1 MYKEIETFR
10 AVMLTG
16 SATKA
21 AEMLGVSQSAVS
33 QKLKIFESDCGLE
46 LFRRERGRL
55 EATEN
60 AHILM
65 LEVEKHF
72 RGIELIEHKVK
83 SLKNRIDTTIH
94 LAAHPVFGQQV
105 IPKVIAGFVQS
116 SVTKVKFSIN
126 GSRDIY
132 ESVDSGEFDFGLV
145 ANEIYGNSCVFYSF
159 CTVRGVLITPK
170 NMLNIAKKSKSLSD
184 MAGHNFVALNSE
196 DTTRI
201 ALEKECRL
209 KKINLNMVVE
219 TPYCHTV
226 LELVKSGAGM
236 GIVHPLTLAGIG
248 SDVIDA
254 FDIRENIYFGSNL
267 IFRKDKTLKESAKE
281 LIKNLRIQTAREL
294 KDVAREHG
302 IDIKAKQFDI

>member
-72 RGIELIEHKVK
+72 RGMELIEHKVK

-170 NMLNIAKKSKSLSD
+170 NMLNVAKKSKSLSD
-184 MAGHNFVALNSE
+184 MADHSFVALNSE

-201 ALEKECRL
+201 ALEKVCRL

-219 TPYCHTV
+219 TP
-226 LELVKSGAGM
+226 G
-236 GIVHPLTLAGIG
+236 
-248 SDVIDA
+248 DA
-254 FDIRENIYFGSNL
+254 ANL
-267 IFRKDKTLKESAKE
+267 
-281 LIKNLRIQTAREL
+281 LI
-294 KDVAREHG
+294 
-302 IDIKAKQFDI
+302 

>member
-72 RGIELIEHKVK
+72 RGMELIEHKVK

-209 KKINLNMVVE
+209 KKLNLNMVVE

>member
-1 MYKEIETFR
+1 
-10 AVMLTG
+10 MLTG

-72 RGIELIEHKVK
+72 RGMELIEHKVK

>member
-1 MYKEIETFR
+1 MYREIETFR

-21 AEMLGVSQSAVS
+21 AEMIGVSQSAVS
-33 QKLKIFESDCGLE
+33 QKLKIFENECGLV

-60 AHILM
+60 AHLLM
-65 LEVEKHF
+65 KEVEKHF

-83 SLKNRIDTTIH
+83 SLKNRIDKTIH
-94 LAAHPVFGQQV
+94 LAAHPVFGQKV
-105 IPKVIAGFVQS
+105 IPKVIADFVKA

-126 GSRDIY
+126 SSRDIY
-132 ESVDSGEFDFGLV
+132 ETVDSGELDFGLV

-159 CTVRGVLITPK
+159 CTVQGVFITPK
-170 NMLNIAKKSKSLSD
+170 NMLSASVKSVSLTEIAD
-184 MAGHNFVALNSE
+184 QNFIALNSE

-209 KKINLNMVVE
+209 KKLSLNMLVE

-226 LELVKSGAGM
+226 LEMVTSGAGV
-236 GIVHPLTLAGIG
+236 GIVHPLTLAGINAEAV
-248 SDVIDA
+248 DV
-254 FDIRENIYFGSNL
+254 FTLRENITFGSNL
-267 IFRKDKTLKESAKE
+267 IFRKDKVLKTSAKE

-294 KDVAREHG
+294 REVSKVHHV
-302 IDIKAKQFDI
+302 DIKVKQFNI

>member
-72 RGIELIEHKVK
+72 RGMELIEHKVK